1 MPNKANNYLCA
12 SFNSMQTE
20 ELKKFIQDEI
30 VNVAFKKVSFEESLI
45 HSKLLD
51 SITMVDLIVSIEEK
65 IGKQIPQHL
74 ISDDNFDS
82 IDKIIHT
89 VNQL

>member
-1 MPNKANNYLCA
+1 ME
-12 SFNSMQTE
+12 TE
-20 ELKKFIQDEI
+20 QLKTFIQEEI
-30 VNVAFKKVSFEESLI
+30 VNVAFKKVSFDESLI

-65 IGKQIPQHL
+65 TGKQIPQHL

-82 IDKIIHT
+82 IDRIIQT
-89 VNQL
+89 LNQI